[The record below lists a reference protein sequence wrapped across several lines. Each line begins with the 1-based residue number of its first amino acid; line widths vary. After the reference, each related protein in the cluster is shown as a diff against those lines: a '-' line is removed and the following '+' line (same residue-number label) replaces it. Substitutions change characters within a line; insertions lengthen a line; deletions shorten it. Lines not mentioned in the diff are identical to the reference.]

1 MKHNILRLSYDLFA
15 IIAEEEFKHIRPKQN
30 TRKKDKKEQQQT
42 ITIPWNI
49 RILIIVVSRYSG
61 VIMLQ

>member
-42 ITIPWNI
+42 ITIP
-49 RILIIVVSRYSG
+49 
-61 VIMLQ
+61 